1 MSIDAATRA
10 AFVAWS
16 IAPET
21 ERTTRK
27 LFAEL
32 HDVNEST
39 LTRWVK
45 QDWFVQQV
53 DEAYAK
59 LELTPE
65 KLQAVVDAL
74 EKKARDGDPRAIDLY
89 LKHHEKVMAKGQQVT
104 EVSELDDAALAEEL
118 REALASVESR
128 MSSAT

>member
-1 MSIDAATRA
+1 MAIDATTKA
-10 AFVAWS
+10 AFVAWTIS
-16 IAPET
+16 PES

-39 LTRWVK
+39 LTRWLK
-45 QDWFVQQV
+45 AEWFVRDV

-65 KLQAVVDAL
+65 NLQAVVDAL
-74 EKKARDGDPRAIDLY
+74 YKKAKEGDPRAMDLY
-89 LKHHEKVMAKGQQVT
+89 LKHHEKVMSKTQTVT
-104 EVSELDDAALAEEL
+104 EVSELSDQELAEEL

-128 MSSAT
+128 MTSAT